1 MTNIETATASI
12 EIRFTGAGEYWLS
25 EVNGD
30 GVCTLG
36 ECATEDEVRAA
47 VADVMDAG
55 TGEETWFGWVADRG

>member
-12 EIRFTGAGEYWLS
+12 EIRFTGAGEYWFS

-36 ECATEDEVRAA
+36 ECATEGEVRDAIA
-47 VADVMDAG
+47 EVLAAG
-55 TGEETWFGWVADRG
+55 TGEEDWSGWVADRG